1 MGMIVKAQ
9 LPVSVRDTLPER
21 VEPDSVPSG
30 KDDFNKLLESKKEQL
45 KIASGDGMK
54 EPVRNVSAKTS
65 EKTDKDTEI
74 TREEVADSE
83 EEVKQDTTSQQA
95 GLEQSFAQMA
105 IMVTEPEQE
114 IFVGVFKAEAMT
126 EQTVPVEVISE
137 TKTETVQ
144 PDMAQAEP
152 VKEGEQ
158 AVSFFEGKVPEP
170 VYQATLPEKMQEM
183 SEKPVVQPQ
192 IGVEKPDIQPQIGVE
207 KPDIQ
212 PKAERQTSPDV
223 YHSGKARPSE
233 ESVISEGKAGVAE
246 IREIRTTDVAREPK
260 TDGKQADEKEI
271 LSDLMFRKVSRN
283 GREEEPGPGAGGQGN
298 QSQLTEPDKLRT
310 RGFTD
315 HEGEERTSIY
325 GDSGFRL
332 SGQYGEM
339 PTIGYKA
346 GEMPLKTTPQT
357 LPEDL
362 GKALASRMPE
372 NGKTLTVELEP
383 AALGKLTIKMIY
395 EGGRAAVSI
404 MASNPKTLELLNQR
418 ASEIAAILEEKTG
431 QQTVIYTHESQQGSE
446 EQLNQEH
453 HSRQDREAEE
463 ERRQKQDEK
472 GSFSESFVQQLRLG
486 LV

>member
-1 MGMIVKAQ
+1 MGMVVKAQ
-9 LPVSVRDTLPER
+9 NPVSVRDVMPER
-21 VEPDSVPSG
+21 AVSDSTSSG

-74 TREEVADSE
+74 TREEVVDSE
-83 EEVKQDTTSQQA
+83 EEVKQDTTPQQA
-95 GLEQSFAQMA
+95 GLEQSFAQMT

-126 EQTVPVEVISE
+126 EQTVPVEVIQE

-144 PDMAQAEP
+144 PDMAQTEP

-158 AVSFFEGKVPEP
+158 AVSFFEGKVPES
-170 VYQATLPEKMQEM
+170 VYQTTLPEKMQEM

-192 IGVEKPDIQPQIGVE
+192 IGVEKPN
-207 KPDIQ
+207 IQ
-212 PKAERQTSPDV
+212 PKAERQTSPDM
-223 YHSGKARPSE
+223 YHSGKTRPSE

-246 IREIRTTDVAREPK
+246 IRETRTTDVAREPK
-260 TDGKQADEKEI
+260 TDEKQVDEKEI

-332 SGQYGEM
+332 LGQHGEM